1 MCCGRRDQQGPRR
14 RDVEKP
20 SAAKG
25 EAELVVGADV
35 RKYLEQ
41 ELNGKL

>member
-1 MCCGRRDQQGPRR
+1 MSCGRRDQQGPRR

-25 EAELVVGADV
+25 EAELVFGVGV
-35 RKYLEQ
+35 REYLEQ